1 MSKWATAHAR
11 RYVRRSRSNGDS
23 YITAITIKRGLS
35 FTRPGSSHGLYEHL
49 ERRSQMPRCSGISF
63 NAPQAK
69 KQDASYPKSG
79 TRANIVHASGTTQQI
94 RRTGCNRPT
103 SQWTS
108 FLKLQRGHRYR
119 SERIEYAGHQ
129 MRGVCAR
136 KSVSS
141 YVRLSARAS
150 IGTHQYRK
158 NTLSEQ
164 ANFTKPTCNIA
175 LGAL

>member
-1 MSKWATAHAR
+1 
-11 RYVRRSRSNGDS
+11 
-23 YITAITIKRGLS
+23 
-35 FTRPGSSHGLYEHL
+35 
-49 ERRSQMPRCSGISF
+49 MPRCSGISF

-94 RRTGCNRPT
+94 KRTGCTSPT

-175 LGAL
+175 LGAV